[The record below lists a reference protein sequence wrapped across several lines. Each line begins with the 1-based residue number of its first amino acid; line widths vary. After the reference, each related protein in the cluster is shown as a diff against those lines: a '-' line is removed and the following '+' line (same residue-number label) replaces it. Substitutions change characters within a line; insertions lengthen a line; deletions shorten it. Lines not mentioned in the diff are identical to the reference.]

1 MSKGEQAVTDQKAA
15 RTGGGRDGSLDWL
28 RWLCLFGVL
37 MQHSKFGGRY
47 SASTVSMID
56 TLASLTNWCV
66 LGFFFVS
73 GAVSKDAAL
82 TWSGFARRT
91 VRLLG
96 PYLFA
101 SAVSYAAL
109 AVCVRIKLV
118 NSDALPGAGEAVRK
132 VLTGEGIG
140 PHLYFLSYLWA
151 IALVVG
157 LMRRFAGPVL
167 TLFLAAAGAVA
178 TEWLWPT
185 SQAPTGHWHV
195 NVPLYVLAYA
205 WGAGLQDLRG
215 TLSRGRLLA
224 LGMTLLAAVAAWAS
238 GICPRL
244 VLVCI
249 PPVLLACLRMLPL
262 GNPPAVN
269 QIGAIY
275 LWHEPIL
282 MPGLSR
288 VFERAGIDDLP
299 NLACTIVAT
308 AVLSVFANEAVKR
321 LPGGRLLVL

>member
-1 MSKGEQAVTDQKAA
+1 MSVDEQTGLSRQAA
-15 RTGGGRDGSLDWL
+15 RSGAGRDGSLDWL

-47 SASTVSMID
+47 SAGAVSTID
-56 TLASLTNWCV
+56 TLASLTSWCV

-82 TWSGFARRT
+82 SWGGFARRT

-109 AVCVRIKLV
+109 AVCIRVRLV
-118 NSDALPGAGEAVRK
+118 DGSALPSAGEAVRK

-151 IALVVG
+151 ISLAVG

-167 TLFLAAAGAVA
+167 TLILAAAGAVV

-185 SQAPTGHWHV
+185 SQPPTGHWHV

-224 LGMTLLAAVAAWAS
+224 LGMTLLAAMAAWAS
-238 GICPRL
+238 GVCPRL

-308 AVLSVFANEAVKR
+308 VFLSVCVNEAVKR
-321 LPGGRLLVL
+321 LPGGRQLVL